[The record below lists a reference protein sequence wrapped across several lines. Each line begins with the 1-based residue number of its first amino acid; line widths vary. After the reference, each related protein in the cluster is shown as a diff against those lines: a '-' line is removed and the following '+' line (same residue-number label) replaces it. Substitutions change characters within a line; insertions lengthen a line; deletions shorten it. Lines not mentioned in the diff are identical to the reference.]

1 MTSNCLSCVSKTYNF
16 TAVVCVISKALSV
29 EVNEIFGLRIFSYK
43 TSNPPLPSPPECEP
57 LEIKEVP
64 EPRVSFEL
72 PPPYSK
78 SAQSRLREAFENLSE
93 KLKSPLE
100 IWKKD
105 YSVVTVL
112 CLLGLLGGAVLSLS
126 LCRASEVK
134 TTCTEETRPPPD
146 SCTPLECPAG
156 FQYSLGRCFKNT
168 KKNGTWQEAKETCF
182 NLGSKVFE
190 VNRVDDKSF
199 LLYLAGNGSYWV
211 DSRKHSWYTYFSTGG
226 PDDEIVE
233 PPKREE
239 ETRTSCPNGFDPV
252 GEKCVFF
259 QEEEG
264 SWDKA
269 KEKCKSMGA
278 ELFEP
283 DNQADVDYMISKVC
297 NRTDVSLAYTGLS
310 QKGKKY
316 VWDSGRQFKSG
327 ELFKTYQSA
336 LKDETHV
343 CLYLSCHGKKDALA
357 KETGGDMVSFCQA
370 NRTIVKE
377 SKCGVLVDGVYETKQ
392 KNDRKGI
399 LCAHYPQ
406 ARLFKLPGGDQPN
419 LYGISCAPGFDL
431 LGEKCVSFQRDAKS
445 WTEAK
450 AKCQSMGAE
459 LFEPETQNDVQYM
472 RMKACNGSGVVVLT
486 GLTNKDGKYAWDSG
500 RKFYSDALLLT
511 SLNEL
516 HKNSTP
522 AVFVHC
528 NNQLAT
534 AIRQSGTEKNNFF
547 CQKNNTIF
555 KEDSGSRPTCMRFL
569 GCPRGFYMFKGKC
582 LGLVRRPENCSTAG
596 SYPWYIDRHDE
607 MDYVCQM
614 WSKLEVGTG
623 LRIVDGK
630 PMWKGVEGGD
640 KPFIEQWKLTGVE
653 ESGDNPEH
661 AGRLQCGGKSG
672 DHKITFEERKS
683 GAEPQFSFCSHYL
696 PNW

>member
-1 MTSNCLSCVSKTYNF
+1 MPAYNKIIVGG
-16 TAVVCVISKALSV
+16 AIC
-29 EVNEIFGLRIFSYK
+29 
-43 TSNPPLPSPPECEP
+43 PPECEP

-134 TTCTEETRPPPD
+134 TTCPEETRPPPD

-211 DSRKHSWYTYFSTGG
+211 DSRKHDWYTYFSTGG
-226 PDDEIVE
+226 PDDETVE

-327 ELFKTYQSA
+327 ELFKTYQST
-336 LKDETHV
+336 LKGATDV

-377 SKCGVLVDGVYETKQ
+377 SKCSVLVDGVYETKQ

-406 ARLFKLPGGDQPN
+406 ARLFKLPGSGQPT
-419 LYGISCAPGFDL
+419 LYGISCPPDFDL
-431 LGEKCVSFQRDAKS
+431 VMGKCVSLQRDGGSQAQAKLR
-445 WTEAK
+445 
-450 AKCQSMGAE
+450 CQSMGAE
-459 LFEPETQNDVQYM
+459 LYEPETQEEVRYM
-472 RMKACNGSGVVVLT
+472 FSKACNSTKFGVENVIT
-486 GLTNKDGKYAWDSG
+486 GLTNRNGTYAWDSG
-500 RKFYSDALLLT
+500 RKFYSDDLFYT
-511 SLNEL
+511 SLNKL
-516 HKNSTP
+516 QANSSASLTLVCSSKM
-522 AVFVHC
+522 AV
-528 NNQLAT
+528 AT
-534 AIRQSGTEKNNFF
+534 RAPDGDKFF
-547 CQKNNTIF
+547 CQAENKIF

-569 GCPRGFYMFKGKC
+569 GCPRGFFMFKGKC
-582 LGLVRRPENCSTAG
+582 LGLVRSPQSCAAVG
-596 SYPWYIDRHDE
+596 SYSWYIDRYDE
-607 MDYVCQM
+607 MGFVCQM
-614 WSKLEVGTG
+614 WSTLDIETG
-623 LRIVDGK
+623 LRMVDGK
-630 PMWKGVEGGD
+630 PRWVGVEGGD
-640 KPFIEQWKLTGVE
+640 RPFIEGWKITGE
-653 ESGDNPEH
+653 GDSTGDANRV
-661 AGRLQCGGKSG
+661 GRLQCGGEK
-672 DHKITFEERKS
+672 HKISFEEPTE
-683 GAEPQFSFCSHYL
+683 AAPQYSFCSHYL